1 MVFFGPILA
10 ILIHSPPPTERADR
24 SEQEDPEPQERD
36 WYVLAA
42 CLVVS
47 HLTAVLGVLVLNR
60 EGYRVH
66 QAWSSASSEV
76 SEAQSDS
83 YWQLAR
89 RLYHTAAESLYAH
102 DAQDR
107 VALLTLRTSKLDLIF
122 APGMY

>member
-1 MVFFGPILA
+1 MNELIEVSKKIL
-10 ILIHSPPPTERADR
+10 
-24 SEQEDPEPQERD
+24 
-36 WYVLAA
+36 
-42 CLVVS
+42 S
-47 HLTAVLGVLVLNR
+47 HKSVIGVLVLNR

-122 APGMY
+122 APEREYCLVTIQHAQTSDTTSTKD